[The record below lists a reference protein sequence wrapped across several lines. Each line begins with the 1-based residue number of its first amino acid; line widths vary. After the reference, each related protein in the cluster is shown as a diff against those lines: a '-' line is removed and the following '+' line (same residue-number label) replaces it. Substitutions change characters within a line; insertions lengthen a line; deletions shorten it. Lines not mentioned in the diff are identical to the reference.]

1 MGLKVSLQWHFY
13 GINIFVAFLLNLW
26 LILKT
31 IHWKFRKN
39 QANVSSVRASVKWN
53 VTKMLFFLLFLMRT
67 THSIFPW
74 NITAEAYNSVI
85 DVITTWT
92 LLPLALFHVIR
103 KACVRYFLFFHQMIV
118 LQKLKNASFSFIWKA
133 IYILEIFKF
142 LYFFPFIFTLS
153 RFKRSNESGIIYDAM
168 NCLLQSSRCNFWNN
182 AKAIL
187 YCTIKLG

>member
-103 KACVRYFLFFHQMIV
+103 KACVRHFLFFHQMIA
-118 LQKLKNASFSFIWKA
+118 LQKLKNA
-133 IYILEIFKF
+133 
-142 LYFFPFIFTLS
+142 FFPSSEKLFTFSRYSDFCIFFPSYSHFPDSKDQT
-153 RFKRSNESGIIYDAM
+153 KVE
-168 NCLLQSSRCNFWNN
+168 
-182 AKAIL
+182 
-187 YCTIKLG
+187 

>member
-39 QANVSSVRASVKWN
+39 QANVSTVRASVKWN

-103 KACVRYFLFFHQMIV
+103 KACVRYFLFFHQMSPSKTEKCFFFLHLKSYLHSRDIQIFV
-118 LQKLKNASFSFIWKA
+118 FFSLHIHTFQIQKI
-133 IYILEIFKF
+133 
-142 LYFFPFIFTLS
+142 
-153 RFKRSNESGIIYDAM
+153 KRK
-168 NCLLQSSRCNFWNN
+168 WNN
-182 AKAIL
+182 LWCHELPFTK
-187 YCTIKLG
+187 